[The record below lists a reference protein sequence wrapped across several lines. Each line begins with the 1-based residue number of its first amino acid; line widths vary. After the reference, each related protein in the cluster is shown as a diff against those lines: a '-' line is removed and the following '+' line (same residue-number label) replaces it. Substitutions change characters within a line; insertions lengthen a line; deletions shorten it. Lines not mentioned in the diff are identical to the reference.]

1 MLKKWNVTIPKLSG
15 AEPRRA
21 YIHLPD
27 SYYRKPQKRYPVLYM
42 FDGHNVFVDEDAT
55 FGKSWGMESYLQGS
69 RKELIVVGV
78 ECNHNGNC
86 RLQEYSPVSFENGE
100 LGTIPGRGKA
110 YMHWLVY
117 YLKPYIDSHYRTQP
131 DRRHTAIAGSSM
143 GVLMAL
149 YAVTAYNH
157 IFQKAACLSPSLW
170 TAPDQLLPMLENTRV
185 RRDTL
190 IYLDYGALELPNHA
204 DNLSILTKAANIL
217 LSKQVGLTLRL
228 IPDGS
233 HCEASW
239 EKQIPVFMECLGL

>member
-1 MLKKWNVTIPKLSG
+1 MEKSKK
-15 AEPRRA
+15 
-21 YIHLPD
+21 
-27 SYYRKPQKRYPVLYM
+27 Q
-42 FDGHNVFVDEDAT
+42 
-55 FGKSWGMESYLQGS
+55 
-69 RKELIVVGV
+69 LIIVGV
-78 ECNHNGNC
+78 ECNHNGSC

-143 GVLMAL
+143 GGLMAQ

-157 IFQKAACLSPSLW
+157 IFQRAACLSPSLW
-170 TAPDQLLPMLENTRV
+170 TAPDKLLPMLENTRV